1 VIVTLTEDQCMLR
14 GDPECVITVSA
25 EE

>member
-1 VIVTLTEDQCMLR
+1 VAILEERCMLR

-25 EE
+25 QN